1 MTTVSTTLISLFLS
15 ATLLGFTQQG
25 QVDNYRATGISDGL
39 VTTRITFFPAKLPY
53 VGNWSNGRGDTLFIT
68 GRTLRF
74 GNDKRVTYRDV
85 TKVTDGNHFSLKITT
100 PGKINYLSKY
110 LALEMS
116 GDEMKMTHYNSQGDM
131 FDGQNPQGEATW
143 YRDK

>member
-1 MTTVSTTLISLFLS
+1 MTTVSTTLISLFIGG
-15 ATLLGFTQQG
+15 TLLSFTASG
-25 QVDNYRATGISDGL
+25 QMGGSNATGISDGP
-39 VTTRITFFPAKLPY
+39 VTTTKVFSPARLPY

-74 GNDKRVTYRDV
+74 GNDKRVTYRDI
-85 TKVTDGNHFSLKITT
+85 TKVTDGDHFSLKITT